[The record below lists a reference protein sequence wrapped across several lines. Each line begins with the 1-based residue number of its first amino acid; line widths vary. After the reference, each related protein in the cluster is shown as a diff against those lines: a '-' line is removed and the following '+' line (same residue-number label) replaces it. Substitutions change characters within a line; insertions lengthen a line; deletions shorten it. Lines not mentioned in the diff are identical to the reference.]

1 MRGKER
7 PRERETARV
16 CVCVRAVGG
25 GATKVC
31 TIFLSVCLLIHGNVG
46 LIDEIKLLC
55 G

>member
-7 PRERETARV
+7 ESA
-16 CVCVRAVGG
+16 CVCAVGG
-25 GATKVC
+25 RATKVC